1 DKEAFEVSGKAFA
14 GIRSFIEESEVK
26 TVAQARSEANRRRWE
41 EALAQREREFASY
54 GMPPSSKPPAEA
66 APGTAPDYSQ
76 APMPQYAPVTPAA
89 PAGVAPAKAPGA
101 IPASEAEKKA
111 AMPLE
116 SARKKR
122 LRGPGVLLGE
132 LLEKLRPQE
141 TDEWSEEGDALSQN
155 YAGVAPSAAAPTAA
169 RKEDTG
175 VTQAETVS
183 TPIWGSEAKPRE
195 EEDEWLP
202 QAAGPVVEEH
212 KLEAHPLSFD
222 FAEAVDLDELLRQ
235 KGDTFQEHLFRLID
249 RKGMDDVEV
258 YKKAN
263 IDRKHFS
270 KIKSNVNYHPK
281 KTTAVAFA
289 IALGLNLDETQDL
302 LKCAGLALAPG
313 NVFDLI
319 VGYCITHKVRDIN
332 EINCIL
338 FDYEQPTLGA

>member
-1 DKEAFEVSGKAFA
+1 MPAW
-14 GIRSFIEESEVK
+14 ESETK
-26 TVAQARSEANRRRWE
+26 PE
-41 EALAQREREFASY
+41 EAA
-54 GMPPSSKPPAEA
+54 
-66 APGTAPDYSQ
+66 
-76 APMPQYAPVTPAA
+76 
-89 PAGVAPAKAPGA
+89 
-101 IPASEAEKKA
+101 
-111 AMPLE
+111 
-116 SARKKR
+116 
-122 LRGPGVLLGE
+122 
-132 LLEKLRPQE
+132 
-141 TDEWSEEGDALSQN
+141 
-155 YAGVAPSAAAPTAA
+155 
-169 RKEDTG
+169 
-175 VTQAETVS
+175 
-183 TPIWGSEAKPRE
+183 
-195 EEDEWLP
+195 EWLP

-212 KLEAHPLSFD
+212 KLEAHPLPFD
-222 FAEAVDLDELLRQ
+222 FTEAADLDELLRQ